1 MNDFIYNPPTEPWLE
16 IIYQDDDI
24 IVLNKPSGLL
34 TNPGRK
40 PEHHDSAWSRI
51 IRDYPGAQLVHRL
64 DMSTSGLI
72 VFGKHKDAER
82 HLKAQF
88 RERVTRKLYYA
99 RVWGNIEQNQGRIDL
114 PLICDW
120 PNRPKQKVC
129 FENGKPSVTDYEVIK
144 REKKTT
150 LARLLPITGRSHQL
164 RVHMLSMEKP
174 IVGDDFYAHPLAR
187 HYSPR
192 LQLHAGELCILH
204 PATNAPMH
212 LFAPCEF
219 YNSAPTDTLVTRG
232 ALLEMRKLQH
242 GN

>member
-1 MNDFIYNPPTEPWLE
+1 MNNFIYDPPTSPWLD

-24 IVLNKPSGLL
+24 IAINKPSGLL
-34 TNPGRK
+34 SNPGRD
-40 PEHHDSAWSRI
+40 PLHHDSAWSRVK
-51 IRDYPGAQLVHRL
+51 AQFPQTELVHRL

-88 RERVTRKLYYA
+88 RDRITHKLYYA
-99 RVWGNIEQNQGRIDL
+99 RVWGNIEQAVGRVDL

-129 FENGKPSVTDYEVIK
+129 FEHGKASITDFNVVK

-150 LARLLPITGRSHQL
+150 LIRLLPITGRSHQL
-164 RVHMLSMEKP
+164 RVHMLALGYP
-174 IVGDDFYAHPLAR
+174 IVGDEFYAPTLAKN
-187 HYSPR
+187 YSPR
-192 LQLHAGELCILH
+192 LQLHAAELSLLH
-204 PATNAPMH
+204 PATNQAIH

-219 YNSAPTDTLVTRG
+219 YKQAPCDLLMVRDVT
-232 ALLEMRKLQH
+232 
-242 GN
+242 